1 MASAGAGAGAG
12 AVTETVTE
20 TVIDADAV
28 TITDAVTVTEAGALA
43 FSFLVE
49 APASSA
55 LSVQETVLKENTEG
69 VEEEKGETSVSI
81 PATDIYRV
89 SSRKSYIYYQ
99 LIHHLGLVLCF
110 VALLLQT
117 ILFVTFL

>member
-1 MASAGAGAGAG
+1 MASAGAG
-12 AVTETVTE
+12 AVTETIT
-20 TVIDADAV
+20 DADAV

-55 LSVQETVLKENTEG
+55 LLSVQETVLKDNTEG
-69 VEEEKGETSVSI
+69 VEGETSVSI
-81 PATDIYRV
+81 PSTDIYRV